1 MFSDVMKNNLKVIFN
16 CDSDFPIL
24 KLSLKS
30 NIFNDHLF
38 AFKKI
43 SLNTFNKWKIVSKGI
58 IYSH

>member
-1 MFSDVMKNNLKVIFN
+1 MFLDVMKNNLKLIFN
-16 CDSDFPIL
+16 CDSNFPIL

-43 SLNTFNKWKIVSKGI
+43 SLKTFNTWKIVCKNI